1 MSSVAS
7 ISVAV
12 RSSSEIKH
20 DMLIQ
25 VAAGTYRA
33 PVVVGPGVLQ
43 HLGSCPAELA
53 QALSAVHPLLVK
65 CRSARRR
72 LDSQS
77 TASAKRSH
85 YNKSSPCF

>member
-43 HLGSCPAELA
+43 HLCSCPAELA
-53 QALSAVHPLLVK
+53 QALSDVHPLW
-65 CRSARRR
+65 RR
-72 LDSQS
+72 LV
-77 TASAKRSH
+77 ASSVNQQYPEQGAIRSP
-85 YNKSSPCF
+85 PCF

>member
-65 CRSARRR
+65 CGSTRRETTR
-72 LDSQS
+72 QSVSQLHPEAC
-77 TASAKRSH
+77 TIV
-85 YNKSSPCF
+85 